1 MNITDEKL
9 REGYW
14 YILRNPKGYL
24 MDLDKI
30 DENIADFFAS
40 AGIIAY
46 GITSRA
52 DLRYRVTD
60 DGLRIARVDYTALTM
75 KLFRKKNGYIRN
87 MVTGVIDPV
96 Q

>member
-30 DENIADFFAS
+30 DEN
-40 AGIIAY
+40 IAY

-75 KLFRKKNGYIRN
+75 KLFREKNGYIRN